1 MKELCDIFSLERV
14 GKSGAKYDFDKT
26 KWFNQQYLRSQSK
39 ELLAKKLQVV
49 LKENSIQKTDDYVQ
63 SVCGQLKERATF
75 INDMWEEGKYYFVAP
90 TCYDEKTIRKKW
102 KEDTSNLL
110 LEFKNRIE
118 KISDFSSQNIEKEF
132 KYYLEEKELG
142 MGRLLPAFRLSITG
156 IGMGPSLFDIV
167 ALLGKE
173 ETINR
178 MATALNT
185 IK

>member
-1 MKELCDIFSLERV
+1 M

-49 LKENSIQKTDDYVQ
+49 LKENSIEKTDDYVQ
-63 SVCGQLKERATF
+63 SVCEQLKERATF

-90 TCYDEKTIRKKW
+90 TSYDEKTIRKKW

-118 KISDFSSQNIEKEF
+118 KISDFSSENIEKEF

-142 MGRLLPAFRLSITG
+142 MGRLLPVFRLSLTG
-156 IGMGPSLFDIV
+156 IGMGPSLFDIA

-178 MATALNT
+178 MRTALNT